1 MYRMLAAVPLLALV
15 IGSAAPAWAE
25 PVVDQKDKEFSQDN
39 VTVKAGESVAFTNS
53 DQVTHDLSMK
63 NPDGSRLTSAMQKPG
78 EKMSVT
84 FSQSGTYKVQCLIH
98 PKMKMT
104 VTAQ

>member
-1 MYRMLAAVPLLALV
+1 MSRIVAAALLLALV
-15 IGSAAPAWAE
+15 IGSAALVRAE
-25 PVVDQKDKEFSQDN
+25 TVVDQKDKEFSQDN

-78 EKMSVT
+78 ERMSVT
-84 FSQSGTYKVQCLIH
+84 FSQTGTYKVQCLIH